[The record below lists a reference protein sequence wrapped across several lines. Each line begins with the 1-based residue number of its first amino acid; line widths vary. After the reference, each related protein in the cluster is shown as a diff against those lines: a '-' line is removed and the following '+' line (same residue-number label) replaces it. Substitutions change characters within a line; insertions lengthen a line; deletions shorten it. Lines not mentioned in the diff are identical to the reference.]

1 MDYTVTMELRL
12 QREKVRI
19 EDVIEALDFPERVGE
34 LSYWKG
40 RLEGIDFALDVVKR
54 IPWIVLRS

>member
-1 MDYTVTMELRL
+1 MDYVVTMELNL
-12 QREKVRI
+12 QREKVEI
-19 EDVIEALDFPERVGE
+19 ENVIEVLDLPAQHDS

>member
-1 MDYTVTMELRL
+1 MDYVVTMELNL

-19 EDVIEALDFPERVGE
+19 EDVIEALDSPDRVGE

-40 RLEGIDFALDVVKR
+40 RLEGIDFALDVVKQ